1 MASGRAWDSSP
12 GRVNI
17 FTWITWQTSVGC
29 LRSLSQEICFEYTG
43 LQYSTIGIHRV
54 SDLRRKNGWL
64 SWKVSLGHSL
74 VGPNGLKC
82 GWGRWFLQRFDW
94 IGLHT
99 WRSGWLWR
107 LSHGCTTKKEPV
119 LLEHAMRAEKMWIS
133 PRYYWFTSRLK
144 MERSVQLCRKL
155 GGEVLVE
162 PGKKGRGCF
171 CVVRDH
177 EGLIC
182 ALTRTTE

>member
-12 GRVNI
+12 GRI
-17 FTWITWQTSVGC
+17 LIYSWIAMKPRIEC
-29 LRSLSQEICFEYTG
+29 LGSLSQEICFEYTG

-107 LSHGCTTKKEPV
+107 LSHGCTTKRETL
-119 LLEHAMRAEKMWIS
+119 LLEYAMCAEKMWIS

-144 MERSVQLCRKL
+144 MERSAQLYWKID
-155 GGEVLVE
+155 GEGLVE
-162 PGKKGRGCF
+162 PGKKGRRRF
-171 CVVRDH
+171 CVIWDP
-177 EGLIC
+177 
-182 ALTRTTE
+182 